1 MEDPVPRILVVDD
14 EENLR
19 ELYLTELSEEGYE
32 VLLAANGKEAIE
44 LLKEHKP
51 DAVIMDIR
59 MPEMDG
65 IETLGKMVTRHKNI
79 PIIIHTAYSS
89 YREDFRSWAAEAYV
103 VKSSD
108 LTVLKQALHDV
119 LEAGR

>member
-1 MEDPVPRILVVDD
+1 VSKILIVDD
-14 EENLR
+14 EVNLR
-19 ELYLTELSEEGYE
+19 ELYLTEFSEEGYE

-44 LLKEHKP
+44 MLEEHRP
-51 DAVIMDIR
+51 DAVVMDIR

-65 IETLGKMVTRHKNI
+65 IETLGKMVTRHKNV

-89 YREDFRSWAAEAYV
+89 YREDFRSWAADAYV

-108 LTVLKQALHDV
+108 LTKLKQTLRDV
-119 LEAGR
+119 LQH